1 MSLQTKIVP
10 EPARMTNLACTKCG
24 AAEVRRLSLIYQ
36 EGLSTI
42 NTQSQTM
49 GSSFGGGGAAFGS
62 ASTNTT
68 GQQQTALSK
77 QASPPAKKHTI
88 LWSIAAAIVGFMTL
102 GSLAHPGLGDLIG
115 IAATAASVRFALQ
128 AKAYNALKFPELY
141 QRWERSF
148 MCNRCGEVFTPA

>member
-1 MSLQTKIVP
+1 MSLQTNIVP
-10 EPARMTNLACTKCG
+10 DAARITNLACTKCG
-24 AAEVRRLSLIYQ
+24 AGEVRRLSLIYQ

-62 ASTNTT
+62 ASTHTT
-68 GQQQTALSK
+68 GRQQTALSK

-88 LWSIAAAIVGFMTL
+88 LWSISAAMFGFVSL
-102 GSLAHPGLGDLIG
+102 AGLAHPGFGTVITIG
-115 IAATAASVRFALQ
+115 ITAMSVRFALR

-148 MCNRCGEVFTPA
+148 MCNRCGEVFTP

>member
-1 MSLQTKIVP
+1 MSLQTHIVT
-10 EPARMTNLACTKCG
+10 EPARITNLACTKCG

-62 ASTNTT
+62 ASTHTT
-68 GQQQTALSK
+68 GRQQTALSK

-88 LWSIAAAIVGFMTL
+88 LWSISAGMFGFFSL
-102 GSLAHPGLGDLIG
+102 AGLAHPGVGTLVT
-115 IAATAASVRFALQ
+115 IAITAASVRFALQ
-128 AKAYNALKFPELY
+128 AKAFNALKFPELH

-148 MCNRCGEVFTPA
+148 MCNRCGEVFTP

>member
-1 MSLQTKIVP
+1 MSLQTQIVP
-10 EPARMTNLACTKCG
+10 EPARITNLACAKCG

-49 GSSFGGGGAAFGS
+49 GQSFGGGGAAFGS
-62 ASTNTT
+62 ASTHTT
-68 GQQQTALSK
+68 GRQQTALSK

-88 LWSIAAAIVGFMTL
+88 LWSICAGIFGLVALSSLSSPGFGTLITIAI
-102 GSLAHPGLGDLIG
+102 
-115 IAATAASVRFALQ
+115 TAASVRFALQ
-128 AKAYNALKFPELY
+128 AKAYNAMKFPELY

-148 MCNRCGEVFTPA
+148 MCNRCGEVFTP

>member
-1 MSLQTKIVP
+1 MSLQTNFVP

-24 AAEVRRLSLIYQ
+24 AVEVRRLSLIYQ

-62 ASTNTT
+62 ASTHTT

-77 QASPPAKKHTI
+77 QASPPA
-88 LWSIAAAIVGFMTL
+88 
-102 GSLAHPGLGDLIG
+102 
-115 IAATAASVRFALQ
+115 
-128 AKAYNALKFPELY
+128 
-141 QRWERSF
+141 
-148 MCNRCGEVFTPA
+148 